1 MERRVERLEKI
12 GLLEPFGP
20 EQVRQLAEV
29 SDERMYAAGEAI
41 IHQGDAGESMFVVFD
56 GRVEVTVSEPGN
68 GPVVI
73 RTLEEGD
80 FFGEMSLMT
89 GSPRVATVTAVIES
103 RVLELSKESFRII
116 LATQPS
122 LIGEL
127 GVALQIRLAERAQA
141 IAGVERV
148 IPTPHILKT
157 IRDFFGI
164 SET

>member
-1 MERRVERLEKI
+1 
-12 GLLEPFGP
+12 
-20 EQVRQLAEV
+20 
-29 SDERMYAAGEAI
+29 
-41 IHQGDAGESMFVVFD
+41 MFVVFD